1 MKNKVLA
8 FRPARDMR
16 WAWLPTGDAK
26 KPLRCVWTETT
37 SGAASVVSSKTKGTG
52 LCG

>member
-16 WAWLPTGDAK
+16 CAWLPTGDRK
-26 KPLRCVWTETT
+26 NPLRCVWIEAT
-37 SGAASVVSSKTKGTG
+37 SSGPLAETKGTG

>member
-1 MKNKVLA
+1 MKNKLLA

-16 WAWLPTGDAK
+16 CAWLPTGDQK
-26 KPLRCVWTETT
+26 NPLRCVWIET
-37 SGAASVVSSKTKGTG
+37 SLKSNETKGTD